1 MKTTNIIY
9 KLHSNEIFPLL
20 KAEGI
25 YHQTGALICLY
36 DDFEEGR
43 RQRRY
48 DVIVA
53 YHKDKPI
60 GVVVCDKRLRTNS
73 YVERAYRNR
82 GVAIGMI
89 SKLREEIVGDR
100 VLTGDAGYAGY
111 EKYYERAGIVLTDTY
126 NNVPS
131 HWLALYGY
139 KSMTMD
145 FRLYLKAHSAYQ
157 SHVKRNAYQKFKE
170 NKMAS
175 KLRVY
180 EKEIAHI
187 ESVGGTVSN
196 DLKFSLYDGVV
207 TGTIVGKNLVNVVQV
222 VCTTKNTK
230 VSRRGPLSVL
240 IQKGKHKHAVAF
252 NDAAKKKGLDIRMY
266 PDCCWDNYYLYVV
279 AEGNFVT
286 AFRQI
291 MTPVKLEQFIQYAK
305 ENYAPS
311 NLILPAAAATFSDV
325 HGTDFKV
332 RVAGF
337 CPVGEGASEAD
348 FAFLSQMPLTYYMLA
363 RHD

>member
-36 DDFEEGR
+36 DDFEEGN

-48 DVIVA
+48 DVVVA

-60 GVVVCDKRLRTNS
+60 GVVVCDKRLYTNS
-73 YVERAYRNR
+73 YVNRSYREQ
-82 GVAIGMI
+82 GIASGMI
-89 SKLREEIVGDR
+89 ELLRANVVGDR
-100 VLTGDAGYAGY
+100 VLSGDTGYAGF
-111 EKYYERAGIVLTDTY
+111 ERYYERNGIVHSDLY
-126 NNVPS
+126 NAVP
-131 HWLALYGY
+131 ALWVELY
-139 KSMTMD
+139 KGDYMKS
-145 FRLYLKAHSAYQ
+145 RAAYIT
-157 SHVKRNAYQKFKE
+157 HVKRIAYEKFKE

-196 DLKFSLYDGVV
+196 DLKFSLYNGVV

-311 NLILPAAAATFSDV
+311 NMILPAAATTFSDV